1 MTKFQKGI
9 RMSMLGF
16 LLKPKKEMAKK
27 DTSRVRMGKYTVS
40 SHAQNRIVDP
50 KRDLKKTDLVRN
62 LFGRSIQSKPY
73 KHKDGTK
80 QYDRVNRHNRTLTN
94 ITCHEKVVKSIR
106 KYHKR
111 DESKALKNF
120 GGNHGNDKS

>member
-1 MTKFQKGI
+1 
-9 RMSMLGF
+9 MSIIGF

-27 DTSRVRMGKYTVS
+27 DTPRVRMGKYTIS
-40 SHAQNRIVDP
+40 SHAQNRVVEP
-50 KRDLKKTDLVRN
+50 KRHLKKTDLVRN
-62 LFGRSIQSKPY
+62 LFGRSIQSKTY

>member
-1 MTKFQKGI
+1 
-9 RMSMLGF
+9 MSILGF
-16 LLKPKKEMAKK
+16 LFKPKKEMAKK
-27 DTSRVRMGKYTVS
+27 DTPRVRMGKYTVS
-40 SHAQNRIVDP
+40 SHAQNRIAEP

-80 QYDRVNRHNRTLTN
+80 QYDKVNRYNRTLTN
-94 ITCHEKVVKSIR
+94 ITCNEKVVKSIR
-106 KYHKR
+106 KYHKK

-120 GGNHGNDKS
+120 GGNYGKGKN